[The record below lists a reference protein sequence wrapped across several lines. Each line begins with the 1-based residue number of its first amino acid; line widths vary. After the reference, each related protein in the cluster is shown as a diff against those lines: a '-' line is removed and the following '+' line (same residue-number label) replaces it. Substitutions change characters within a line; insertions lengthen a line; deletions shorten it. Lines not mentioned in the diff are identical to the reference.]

1 MAEGAIYNNIFA
13 RTLCARQQGAGTLTV
28 QLSTAN
34 ASAAETVTEM
44 YIEKVIWS
52 GNTTIARGA
61 NTIFTSATGTAG
73 VLDLYGNGMSNK
85 EYPTRNVAIT
95 VADGGSCFVLIGKKT
110 SSNTVY

>member
-1 MAEGAIYNNIFA
+1 MAEGAIFNNKLF

-44 YIEKVIWS
+44 YIEKIGWS
-52 GNTTIARGA
+52 GNTSITRGA
-61 NTIFTSATGTAG
+61 NTIWSSASGTAG
-73 VLDLYGNGMSNK
+73 FLDLYGNGMTNK
-85 EYPTRNVAIT
+85 EYPTTNVALV
-95 VADGGSCFVLIGKKT
+95 VADGGSLFVLIGKKT